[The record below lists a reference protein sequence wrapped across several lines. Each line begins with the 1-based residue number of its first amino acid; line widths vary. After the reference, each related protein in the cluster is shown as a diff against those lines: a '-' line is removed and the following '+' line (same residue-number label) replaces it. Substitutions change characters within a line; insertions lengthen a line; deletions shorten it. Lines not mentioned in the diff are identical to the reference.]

1 MRPQRRKI
9 MQAQDIDLKRLE
21 RKVWTS
27 FFEDGIWDIYLGLLL
42 LALAVGAFFT
52 DVGLTEQYSIFGHI
66 GVVIL
71 ALFFLW
77 LGKRLIILPRMGTV
91 HFGPRGRARIT
102 KAQIILAISCFLG
115 LAAFMLVSS
124 AIANVSA
131 RQQIMD
137 FIFPSFWVTTM
148 LVVFSFAAFFLNYR
162 RLFFI
167 GLMYATA
174 VPADKIM
181 RHLLHIDLTVLA
193 FGVPALAILIMGF
206 IVLARFLKKYP
217 LLHEEEQNV

>member
-1 MRPQRRKI
+1 
-9 MQAQDIDLKRLE
+9 MQVQDIDLKNLE

-42 LALAVGAFFT
+42 SGLAVGAFFT

-71 ALFFLW
+71 AILFLL
-77 LGKRLIILPRMGTV
+77 LGKRLITLPRMGTV

-102 KAQIILAISCFLG
+102 KAQIILAISCFMG

-124 AIANVSA
+124 AVTNVTM

-148 LVVFSFAAFFLNYR
+148 LVVFSFAAYFLNYR

-167 GLMYATA
+167 GLMYAISI
-174 VPADKIM
+174 PADKIM
-181 RHLLHIDLTVLA
+181 RQFLHIDLTVLA
-193 FGVPALAILIMGF
+193 FGVPSLVILAMGF

-217 LLHEEEQNV
+217 LLQEEEQNA

>member
-1 MRPQRRKI
+1 MKN
-9 MQAQDIDLKRLE
+9 DLDLKKLE

-27 FFEDGIWDIYLGLLL
+27 FFQDGIWDIYLGLLL

-52 DVGLTEQYSIFGHI
+52 DVGLTEQYSIYGHI
-66 GVVIL
+66 GIVIFG
-71 ALFFLW
+71 LFFLFF
-77 LGKRLIILPRMGTV
+77 GKRLITLPRMGTV
-91 HFGPRGRARIT
+91 HFGPKGRARIT

-124 AIANVSA
+124 AITYPAV
-131 RQQIMD
+131 RQPVMD

-148 LVVFSFAAFFLNYR
+148 LVVFSFAAYFLNYR
-162 RLFFI
+162 RLYAI
-167 GLMYATA
+167 GLLYAVA

-193 FGVPALAILIMGF
+193 FGVPALVILIMGF

-217 LLHEEEQNV
+217 LLHKEEQNAEI